1 MTEQEIADKIMLAY
15 PGLGTLTKAEDQF
28 SPFDYQNEKYL
39 FEFKSRKTVYD
50 PWMIEKNKLEVNFSL
65 ANDAQKDFIYVTE
78 SRGEIY
84 IWNISKLLKDKY
96 DFNFEIREAPIST
109 ELPNKKNGVMTFKQV
124 GYIYNKD
131 SKIICR

>member
-39 FEFKSRKTVYD
+39 FEFKSRKTAYD

-84 IWNISKLLKDKY
+84 IWNISKLLKNKY

>member
-39 FEFKSRKTVYD
+39 FEFKSRKTAYD

>member
-39 FEFKSRKTVYD
+39 FEFKSRKTAYD
-50 PWMIEKNKLEVNFSL
+50 PWMIEKNKLDVNFSL

-84 IWNISKLLKDKY
+84 IWNISKLLKNKY

>member
-84 IWNISKLLKDKY
+84 IWNISKLLKNKY